1 MQDAQNTR
9 TKNLWPRDVHAA
21 REIQDILRKRVKILP
36 LRTTPAYV
44 AAADAAFTDNEV
56 IAVSSL
62 SAFPSLEC
70 RQDTVWSEEIRFPYV
85 PGLLTFREGHAII
98 NALKRLRTPPDV
110 ILVDGQGIAHPRG
123 IGIASHIGVILGKP
137 TIGCAKS
144 RLIGEF
150 REPWTQKGSWS
161 YLYYKGREV
170 GAVLR
175 TRDHVKPLFISPGHL
190 IDIPS
195 SLEIVM
201 ECLSGYRIPEPLR
214 RADSL
219 SREFSRHRRHI
230 PETGH
235 AKQCSLSKR

>member
-1 MQDAQNTR
+1 MLNNSRAR
-9 TKNLWPRDVHAA
+9 NLWPRDIDTA
-21 REIQDILRKRVKILP
+21 REIQDILRKKVKILP
-36 LRTTPAYV
+36 LRAAPAYI
-44 AAADAAFTDNEV
+44 AAVDAAFAGNEV

-70 RQDTVWSEEIRFPYV
+70 RQDAVWREEIRFPYV
-85 PGLLTFREGHAII
+85 PGLLTFREGHAMIS
-98 NALKRLRTPPDV
+98 ALKRLRIPPDV
-110 ILVDGQGIAHPRG
+110 ILVDGQGIAHPKG
-123 IGIASHIGVILGKP
+123 IGIASHIGVVLGKP

-150 REPWTQKGSWS
+150 EEPRTQKGNWS
-161 YLYYKGREV
+161 YLYYKGKEV
-170 GAVLR
+170 GVVLR

-219 SREFSRHRRHI
+219 SRGLSRQGRYTLKR
-230 PETGH
+230 GYG
-235 AKQCSLSKR
+235 KQCSLPKR

>member
-1 MQDAQNTR
+1 MLNNIR
-9 TKNLWPRDVHAA
+9 TKELWPRDINAA
-21 REIQDILRKRVKILP
+21 GEIQDILGKRVKILP
-36 LRTTPAYV
+36 LRRTPAYV
-44 AAADAAFTDNEV
+44 AAVDAAFSGNEV
-56 IAVSSL
+56 IAVSTIF
-62 SAFPSLEC
+62 AFPSLEC
-70 RQDTVWSEEIRFPYV
+70 RQDAVWREEIRFPYV
-85 PGLLTFREGHAII
+85 PGLLTFREGHAMIS
-98 NALKRLRTPPDV
+98 ALKRLRTPPDV

-150 REPWTQKGSWS
+150 REPQTRKGSWS
-161 YLYYKGREV
+161 HLYYKSKEV

-175 TRDHVKPLFISPGHL
+175 TRDHVKPLFISPGHM

-201 ECLSGYRIPEPLR
+201 QCLSGYRIPEPLR

-219 SREFSRHRRHI
+219 SREFSRHGGHI
-230 PETGH
+230 SETGC

>member
-1 MQDAQNTR
+1 M
-9 TKNLWPRDVHAA
+9 
-21 REIQDILRKRVKILP
+21 VKILP
-36 LRTTPAYV
+36 LRKTPVHV
-44 AAADAAFTDNEV
+44 AGVDAAFSDNEV

-62 SAFPSLEC
+62 FAFPSLEC
-70 RQDTVWSEEIRFPYV
+70 VQDAVWREETRFPYV
-85 PGLLTFREGHAII
+85 PGLLSFREGHAMV
-98 NALKRLRTPPDV
+98 NALRRLRIPPDV

-123 IGIASHIGVILGKP
+123 IGIASHIGVILARP

-150 REPWTQKGSWS
+150 RDPPTRKGSWS
-161 YLYYKGREV
+161 SLYFKGRAV

-175 TRDHVKPLFISPGHL
+175 TRDHVKPLFVSPGHL

-195 SLEIVM
+195 SIEIVM
-201 ECLSGYRIPEPLR
+201 GCLSCYRIPEPLR

-230 PETGH
+230 SGSGH
-235 AKQCSLSKR
+235 AKQCSLSRR

>member
-1 MQDAQNTR
+1 MLKNSL
-9 TKNLWPRDVHAA
+9 TKNLWPRDIRAA
-21 REIQDILRKRVKILP
+21 REIQDILSKRVKVLP
-36 LRTTPAYV
+36 LGATPAYV
-44 AAADAAFTDNEV
+44 AAVDAAFAGDTV

-62 SAFPSLEC
+62 SAFPSLE
-70 RQDTVWSEEIRFPYV
+70 RIQDAVWGEEIRFPYV
-85 PGLLTFREGHAII
+85 PGLLTFREGHAMIK
-98 NALKRLRTPPDV
+98 ALRRLRIPPDV

-123 IGIASHIGVILGKP
+123 IGIASHIGIILGKP

-150 REPWTQKGSWS
+150 REPRTHKGSWS
-161 YLYYKGREV
+161 YLYYKGKEV

-190 IDIPS
+190 IDITA

-201 ECLSGYRIPEPLR
+201 KCLSSYRIPEPLR

-219 SREFSRHRRHI
+219 SRELSRQGRYT
-230 PETGH
+230 PKTGYK
-235 AKQCSLSKR
+235 KQCSLSKRS

>member
-1 MQDAQNTR
+1 MLNNSR
-9 TKNLWPRDVHAA
+9 TKNLWPRDAHAA
-21 REIQDILRKRVKILP
+21 REVQDILRKRVKILP
-36 LRTTPAYV
+36 LRRTPAYV
-44 AAADAAFTDNEV
+44 AAVDAAFAGNEV

-62 SAFPSLEC
+62 CTFPSLEC
-70 RQDTVWSEEIRFPYV
+70 RQDAVWREEIRFPYV

-98 NALKRLRTPPDV
+98 NALKRLRIPPDV

-123 IGIASHIGVILGKP
+123 IGIASHIGVLLGKP

-150 REPWTQKGSWS
+150 KEPRTRKGSWS
-161 YLYYKGREV
+161 YLYYQGKEV

-219 SREFSRHRRHI
+219 SREFSRHRKHI
-230 PETGH
+230 LETGH
-235 AKQCSLSKR
+235 AKQCSSSKR